1 MASEEDF
8 SLLSEEQKA
17 KILFELQEEIE
28 KQKAKYIF
36 NKTTNTHNKINNINN
51 HINNKDP
58 NFELNK
64 KQQKTN
70 SHLTSELIS
79 SIDSNSN
86 NNLLGQI
93 NILENATQSLKYI
106 QKEIV
111 NFSKT
116 QKFEILNNQIN
127 GTTAQNSSKSNQN
140 IINVKNSPIIK
151 KEDNINSLLN
161 VDRIIAIEPTCAK
174 FDDEY
179 NKYKN
184 NGKIYIK
191 KENEESNNNKIT
203 LDQSELENID
213 KNKVEFTGL
222 KRKNSVLNDSK
233 NISHRIK
240 NEITPILNY
249 KDKTIKRNISS
260 KCDAFYKS
268 RKSSKNNIS
277 NGNNKI
283 TINNLSNHKNNNSNG
298 QTNKN
303 IKNKYLKKAN
313 SFTNQYVNK
322 NNEKPL
328 NENYLKKISNNHIP
342 KYKNKNARNSKSK
355 KNSSILKTEL
365 ELITKFKED
374 HPFKP
379 KINTQYNKN
388 LKPETNKDRFT
399 RLSRPKSST
408 QVIIKTKNNF
418 DENKKINSK
427 KTSERLYKLHDQ
439 IKAKKKIKKLKKKK
453 MIKKK
458 KKKQLMKFK
467 K

>member
-1 MASEEDF
+1 M
-8 SLLSEEQKA
+8 
-17 KILFELQEEIE
+17 
-28 KQKAKYIF
+28 
-36 NKTTNTHNKINNINN
+36 
-51 HINNKDP
+51 
-58 NFELNK
+58 
-64 KQQKTN
+64 
-70 SHLTSELIS
+70 
-79 SIDSNSN
+79 
-86 NNLLGQI
+86 
-93 NILENATQSLKYI
+93 
-106 QKEIV
+106 
-111 NFSKT
+111 
-116 QKFEILNNQIN
+116 
-127 GTTAQNSSKSNQN
+127 
-140 IINVKNSPIIK
+140 
-151 KEDNINSLLN
+151 
-161 VDRIIAIEPTCAK
+161 
-174 FDDEY
+174 
-179 NKYKN
+179 
-184 NGKIYIK
+184 
-191 KENEESNNNKIT
+191 
-203 LDQSELENID
+203 
-213 KNKVEFTGL
+213 

-268 RKSSKNNIS
+268 RKSNKNNIS

-418 DENKKINSK
+418 DENKKVNSK

-439 IKAKKKIKKLKKKK
+439 IKAKKEQVKKLFEENNNCSFTPEINLNSKKILANNNKNIYERNEDYEIKKQENLDKLKAKQKKEIINTIPK
-453 MIKKK
+453 II
-458 KKKQLMKFK
+458 
-467 K
+467 